1 MQTLI
6 RKYVPADKETLVEA
20 FQSNIPIFFALEE
33 LNDLLDYL
41 DRFGEPTYWVM
52 ECNEKVVGGFG
63 VESRLSDKSG
73 RINWIF
79 FHANEKGKGLG
90 KQAVAFAIGILK
102 ADKNVEKLI
111 VRTSQVA
118 FAFFEKMGYSLTS
131 IEKDYWAKGLDLYLM
146 ERGIGLDILI

>member
-6 RKYVPADKETLVEA
+6 RKYLPADKPALLEA
-20 FQSNIPIFFALEE
+20 FLSNTPVFFAPEE
-33 LNDLLDYL
+33 LSDFVDYL
-41 DRFGEPTYWVM
+41 DKFGESTYWVM
-52 ECNEKVVGGFG
+52 ECNNKVIGGFG
-63 VESRLSDKSG
+63 IESRLSDKSG

-90 KQAVAFAIGILK
+90 KKAVTFAIGILI

-131 IEKDYWAKGLDLYLM
+131 IEKNYWADGLDLYLM
-146 ERGIGLDILI
+146 ERSTGFDLPI